1 MRVGRFTLF
10 FVLLLAGWAGSP
22 RAEAAPPEAAPSEPA
37 RAVERVVSL
46 SPAATEILFSLSV
59 GGRLVGVT
67 RFCDYPPE
75 AEKIPRV
82 ADMLDISLET
92 LLDLA
97 PDLVV
102 LIDLNAPLRER
113 IERLGIRTFVL
124 RQETLDEL
132 CGSIEALG
140 EVCSVPERGRALA
153 DSIRGALAEAGRL
166 TAGLPRPRVAAAVD
180 RDITDSVIRSLYIA
194 GRDSFYDEMIRL
206 AGGRNAFETG
216 GVTYPKLSAE
226 GLIALDPDV
235 IIDLV
240 GDHRLG
246 EGVTREDL
254 EAQWRSVPELKAL
267 REGRIHLLTGN
278 YALRPGPRVVR
289 ALFEFM
295 GIIHPELLPEIR
307 ARLEEL
313 RGTP

>member
-1 MRVGRFTLF
+1 MRVRRFTF
-10 FVLLLAGWAGSP
+10 FSILLLC
-22 RAEAAPPEAAPSEPA
+22 AAWGLAPSSVVPSHAEPA
-37 RAVERVVSL
+37 RAVDRIISM
-46 SPAATEILFSLSV
+46 SPAATEILFYLSL
-59 GGRLVGVT
+59 GDRLAGVT

-102 LIDLNAPLRER
+102 LIDLNASLRER
-113 IERLGIRTFVL
+113 IEQLGIRTFIL
-124 RQETLDEL
+124 RQETLGEL
-132 CGSIEALG
+132 CDSIEALG
-140 EVCSVPERGRALA
+140 AVCSVPERGKAAA

-166 TAGLPRPRVAAAVD
+166 TEGLARPRVAVAVD
-180 RDITDSVIRSLYIA
+180 RDVTDSVIRSLYIA
-194 GRDSFYDEMIRL
+194 GRESFYDEMIRL

-226 GLIALDPDV
+226 GLLALDPDV

-240 GDHRLG
+240 GDHRTG
-246 EGVTREDL
+246 EGAAQEDL
-254 EAQWRSVPELKAL
+254 LAQWRSLPELKAL
-267 REGRIHLLTGN
+267 KEGRICPITGN

-295 GIIHPELLPEIR
+295 GVIHPELLPKIAEAQR
-307 ARLEEL
+307 TSE
-313 RGTP
+313 